1 MPQVVI
7 CIMRCKLYTISKDSR
22 CLDKITGVSPVISQT
37 ANIKPDTDIDILY
50 PRFDFHYDSRI
61 LACNYLYCD
70 TFDRYYYIKNI
81 AVNTAQRIILDC
93 EIDVLQTYS
102 TDIKNSVA
110 TILRAEKI
118 GKPTKYIDS
127 KLPVYPSKKNIT
139 SIVMAQRSA
148 PLSTTLSTADGDNY
162 LLCVVGGAPTV

>member
-1 MPQVVI
+1 MK
-7 CIMRCKLYTISKDSR
+7 CKLYTISKDSR
-22 CLDKITGVSPVISQT
+22 CLDKITGVSPVINQT
-37 ANIKPDTDIDILY
+37 ANIKPDTEVDILY

-81 AVNTAQRIILDC
+81 AVNTAQRIIIDC
-93 EIDVLQTYS
+93 EIDVLQTYAS
-102 TDIKNSVA
+102 DIKNSVA

-139 SIVMAQRSA
+139 SIVMGQRSA

-162 LLCVVGGAPTV
+162 LLCVVGGSPSI